1 MGAALGRGQG
11 GGTGVGAG
19 SGLSANTASSADTG
33 AASALASG
41 PGSTLTPGA
50 AASAQAQQ
58 ALVAAGGLTGSGA
71 AGSRA
76 PAGGNGG
83 ATDVG
88 VTGTS
93 ITVGNVSD
101 LGGPVPGLFQ
111 GGPYGVQAYFNYI
124 NSQGGVYGRQLKLIA
139 SDDGLQ
145 CSQNE
150 ANYQNMVG
158 GVFGFVGSWSLDDN
172 CGAQIMSGHPNVP
185 MVQTY
190 LNPQM
195 AGLPNAYAMAPYDQQ
210 FYLGPYLYLKQ
221 KYPDAITSVGT
232 IVGNQAAAV
241 AAWQHLK
248 AAIQTIGYQVQ
259 YEDDFPPA
267 QSNFSADVL
276 RMKSQNI
283 KMVILSSVNAP
294 DAAIFSQEAAQQG
307 YKPEV
312 WVCVVCYSGGY
323 IQEAGGAGAV
333 EGQYEY
339 LATAAFLADP
349 TVPEVATYLRWMH
362 TAYPNFSPDLFSTYS
377 WANAALFVHIL
388 QQVGPHLTQKA
399 VLAALAATPSFNDNG
414 MTTTAQINA
423 KKPSN
428 CYNLFQIQGG
438 QYLKVEDPPTG
449 FRCDGYFAG

>member
-1 MGAALGRGQG
+1 
-11 GGTGVGAG
+11 
-19 SGLSANTASSADTG
+19 
-33 AASALASG
+33 
-41 PGSTLTPGA
+41 
-50 AASAQAQQ
+50 
-58 ALVAAGGLTGSGA
+58 
-71 AGSRA
+71 
-76 PAGGNGG
+76 
-83 ATDVG
+83 
-88 VTGTS
+88 
-93 ITVGNVSD
+93 
-101 LGGPVPGLFQ
+101 
-111 GGPYGVQAYFNYI
+111 
-124 NSQGGVYGRQLKLIA
+124 
-139 SDDGLQ
+139 
-145 CSQNE
+145 
-150 ANYQNMVG
+150 
-158 GVFGFVGSWSLDDN
+158 VFAFVGSWSLDDN

-190 LNPQM
+190 LSPQM
-195 AGLPNAYAMAPYDQQ
+195 AGLPNSYAMAPYSQQ

-307 YKPEV
+307 YHPEV

-323 IQEAGGAGAV
+323 IQQGGGAAATQ
-333 EGQYEY
+333 GQYEY
-339 LATAAFLADP
+339 LATAAFLNDP
-349 TVPEVATYLRWMH
+349 TVPEVATYVHWMH
-362 TAYPNFSPDLFSTYS
+362 TAYPSFSPDLFSTYS
-377 WANAALFVHIL
+377 WSNAALFVHIL

-399 VLAALAATPSFNDNG
+399 VLAALAATSNFNDNG
-414 MTTTAQINA
+414 MTTNA
-423 KKPSN
+423 NIGGKKPSN

-438 QYLKVEDPPTG
+438 QYAKVNDPPTG

>member
-1 MGAALGRGQG
+1 
-11 GGTGVGAG
+11 
-19 SGLSANTASSADTG
+19 
-33 AASALASG
+33 
-41 PGSTLTPGA
+41 
-50 AASAQAQQ
+50 
-58 ALVAAGGLTGSGA
+58 
-71 AGSRA
+71 
-76 PAGGNGG
+76 
-83 ATDVG
+83 
-88 VTGTS
+88 
-93 ITVGNVSD
+93 
-101 LGGPVPGLFQ
+101 
-111 GGPYGVQAYFNYI
+111 
-124 NSQGGVYGRQLKLIA
+124 VYGRQLKLIA

-158 GVFGFVGSWSLDDN
+158 SVFGFVGSWSLDDN
-172 CGAQIMSGHPNVP
+172 CGAQIMSGHPSVP

-195 AGLPNAYAMAPYDQQ
+195 AGLPNAYAMAPYSQQ

-248 AAIQTIGYQVQ
+248 SAIQTIGYQVQ

-323 IQEAGGAGAV
+323 IQEAGGTAAV

-349 TVPEVATYLRWMH
+349 TVPEVATYLHWMH

-414 MTTTAQINA
+414 MTTTAQVNA